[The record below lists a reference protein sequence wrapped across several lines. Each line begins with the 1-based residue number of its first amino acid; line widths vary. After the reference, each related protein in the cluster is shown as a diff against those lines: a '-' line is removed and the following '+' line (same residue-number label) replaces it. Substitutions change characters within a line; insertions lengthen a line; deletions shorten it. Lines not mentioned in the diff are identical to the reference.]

1 MGPSENRNVSQTH
14 SLFVDDWKVYQENHE
29 ILGYVNEVIIQ
40 VSHDTGACYGLLK
53 CAEMVFKRGKMLR
66 GEGLEVLEELKWWT
80 LKKGRWNQNQK
91 KVKILT
97 NIELND
103 VYLVRAINTKVI
115 PVAAYPMSV
124 CKFTGGEL
132 KKLDQ
137 VIKRELRSKNT
148 LGKQYSNDRLYLRRE
163 DSGRGMK
170 SLKDIC
176 KETRLRVTCYM
187 LHSLHK
193 NQVDQHCTKKREH
206 QRAEFNSRWCNQ
218 DNGGRWSRD
227 PIWGRQH

>member
-1 MGPSENRNVSQTH
+1 MGPPENRNVSQTH

-40 VSHDTGACYGLLK
+40 VSHDAGACYGLLK

-80 LKKGRWNQNQK
+80 LKKRRWDQNQK

-103 VYLVRAINTKVI
+103 VNLVRAISTKVI
-115 PVAAYPMSV
+115 PVAAYPMNV
-124 CKFTGGEL
+124 CKFIGGEL

-137 VIKRELRSKNT
+137 VKKTWIKIEKHARKAI
-148 LGKQYSNDRLYLRRE
+148 KHDRLYLRRE
-163 DSGRGMK
+163 EGERGMK

-176 KETRLRVTCYM
+176 KETRLTVTCCM
-187 LHSLHK
+187 VTSK
-193 NQVDQHCTKKREH
+193 KQVDRLCMEKRKH
-206 QRAEFNSRWCNQ
+206 QGGEFNSRRSNQ
-218 DNGGRWSRD
+218 DNGGRRSRD
-227 PIWGRQH
+227 PIWGR